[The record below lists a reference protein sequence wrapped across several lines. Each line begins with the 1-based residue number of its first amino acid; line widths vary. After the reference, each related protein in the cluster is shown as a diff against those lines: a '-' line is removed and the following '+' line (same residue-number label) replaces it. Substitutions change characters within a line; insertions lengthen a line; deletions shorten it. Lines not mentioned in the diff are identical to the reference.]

1 MRRGLIFVPLN
12 WRLSRVEV
20 EAILDDCQPSLLVH
34 DSDEGAIPLPD
45 GRPIPLAELV
55 ARAED
60 SPPAPMAPLPDAGA
74 PSIILYTS
82 GTSGRPKGVII
93 TEANA
98 LATAVNFGVLGRVSH
113 RSVFLCDSPMFHI
126 IGLITSFRAPLLAG
140 GSMLVSP
147 GFDPVA
153 TNDRLGD
160 PDLGATHYF

>member
-1 MRRGLIFVPLN
+1 MPLRTSPDPVALHARLQPERPACTDLATGRHWTYAALHVVIQRMATVLAAQLGLQAGQRVAVLARNSADLVILQQACMRRGLIFVPLN

-74 PSIILYTS
+74 PSIILYLS
-82 GTSGRPKGVII
+82 LI
-93 TEANA
+93 
-98 LATAVNFGVLGRVSH
+98 
-113 RSVFLCDSPMFHI
+113 HI
-126 IGLITSFRAPLLAG
+126 
-140 GSMLVSP
+140 
-147 GFDPVA
+147 
-153 TNDRLGD
+153 
-160 PDLGATHYF
+160 